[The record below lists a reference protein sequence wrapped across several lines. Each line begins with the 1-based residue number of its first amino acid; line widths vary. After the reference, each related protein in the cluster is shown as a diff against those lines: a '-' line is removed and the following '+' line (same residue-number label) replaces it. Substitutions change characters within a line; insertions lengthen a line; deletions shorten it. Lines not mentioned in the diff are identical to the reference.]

1 MSERFSDMF
10 SVLFQGPLDR
20 DLDLI
25 FAILVQAPKQTVN
38 SNGEFGVSCDHPF
51 CINIAEHKLL
61 GPHQGEFRISSVI
74 DRGEL
79 QNSI

>member
-25 FAILVQAPKQTVN
+25 FAPRNMHQLIQM
-38 SNGEFGVSCDHPF
+38 FSCDRPF
-51 CINIAEHKLL
+51 CINIAEHKLI

-79 QNSI
+79 QF

>member
-1 MSERFSDMF
+1 MSKRFSDMF

-25 FAILVQAPKQTVN
+25 FALLGTCKHQSIEMVNLVFLVN
-38 SNGEFGVSCDHPF
+38 THFVS
-51 CINIAEHKLL
+51 IAEHKLI

-79 QNSI
+79 QF